1 MKSVATFKSTW
12 EKMEEIEEEIRQAIK
27 RNDKL
32 KTHSLENVP
41 ED

>member
-1 MKSVATFKSTW
+1 
-12 EKMEEIEEEIRQAIK
+12 MEEIEEEIRQAIK